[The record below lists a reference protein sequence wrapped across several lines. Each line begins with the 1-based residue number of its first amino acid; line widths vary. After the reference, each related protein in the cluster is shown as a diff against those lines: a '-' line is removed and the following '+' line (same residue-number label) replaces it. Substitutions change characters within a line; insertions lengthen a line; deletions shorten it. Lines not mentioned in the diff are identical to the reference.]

1 MVGAD
6 YLRNE
11 ETILD
16 LRLEKTFK
24 HSQDVLWIPA
34 LDHTP
39 PPRFAA
45 RLTDSRAPTALDATH
60 RTVQSH
66 EDMAWEDDNTL
77 ELDVYLSNNDIY
89 TDGYVS
95 KAVGSMPQDKQPTS
109 SNYTTRRGVRLEENG
124 WGGSRSRGTMMETWH
139 PGYVQTSQSG

>member
-6 YLRNE
+6 YLRNK

-16 LRLEKTFK
+16 LRLEKSFK
-24 HSQDVLWIPA
+24 HSQDAPWIPA

-39 PPRFAA
+39 PPLFAA
-45 RLTDSRAPTALDATH
+45 RLIDSRAPIALDATH

-66 EDMAWEDDNTL
+66 EDMAWEYDDTL
-77 ELDVYLSNNDIY
+77 EWDVYLSIKDIS

-95 KAVGSMPQDKQPTS
+95 KAVGGYAVGSMPQDKQLTS
-109 SNYTTRRGVRLEENG
+109 SNYTTQRGARLEECG
-124 WGGSRSRGTMMETWH
+124 RGRSRSRGNMI
-139 PGYVQTSQSG
+139 